1 MKLPVVSGDEV
12 GKALKKRGFAF
23 VDQDGSHM
31 HYRRVSPPHVKITVP
46 RHKELK
52 RSTLRSILRA
62 ADLTVEDFRS
72 LL

>member
-1 MKLPVVSGDEV
+1 MKLPVVSGDEA
-12 GKALKKRGFAF
+12 GKVLKKSGFEFA
-23 VDQDGSHM
+23 DQDGSHM
-31 HYRRVSPPHVKITVP
+31 HFRRRNPPHIKITVP

-62 ADLTVEDFRS
+62 ANLTVEEFKD